1 MKKLKKLL
9 MLLTLVM
16 AMVAPVTVPTTTP
29 VIGTLGT
36 MESVSAAVRLNYR
49 KLTLYKGQ
57 SKKLALTGTAKTAKW
72 SSSNK
77 SIVTVKNGKIT
88 GRKKG
93 TATITAK
100 VAKKKYTCKV
110 TVKAYTRLTKK
121 SIRLN
126 IGKTTSL
133 KMKGAWETSNPNIAR
148 VSKKGLIRAINLGTC
163 EISATIKSHHYVY
176 TVKVVNPVIKNT
188 PAPTVITT
196 PKPAPVITNTPTP
209 AQPQDYVWL
218 PATGEKYHKISNCG
232 RMNPAK
238 ARRVSLQEALQLK
251 YSPCDKCF

>member
-9 MLLTLVM
+9 MLLSLVM
-16 AMVAPVTVPTTTP
+16 AMIAPVAVPTTTP
-29 VIGTLGT
+29 IIGTLGT
-36 MESVSAAVRLNYR
+36 AEFVSAAVRLNYS
-49 KLTLYKGQ
+49 KIILYKGQ
-57 SKKLALTGTAKTAKW
+57 SKKLALTGTAKAAKW

-100 VAKKKYTCKV
+100 ISKKKYTCKV
-110 TVKAYTRLTKK
+110 TVKAYTHLTKK

-126 IGKTTSL
+126 IGKTTSV
-133 KMKGAWETSNPNIAR
+133 KVRGNWKTSNPNIAR
-148 VSKKGLIRAINLGTC
+148 VSKSGLIQAVNLGTC
-163 EISATIKSHHYVY
+163 EISATIKHHRYVY
-176 TVKVVNPVIKNT
+176 TIKVVNPIIKNT
-188 PAPTVITT
+188 PAPTPITT
-196 PKPAPVITNTPTP
+196 PEPAPVVTNTPAP
-209 AQPQDYVWL
+209 SQPQNYVWL

-238 ARRVSLQEALQLK
+238 ARRVSLQEALQRN